1 MYQCNNYWDT
11 YLRPFRFLLSIS
23 GCFCP
28 AGTVELGK
36 KCVSEEECPT
46 ESPEQQCPEGKVFQE
61 CGTACPKT
69 CDNKDELTFC
79 TKQCVQGEQ
88 TRLVLLYV

>member
-11 YLRPFRFLLSIS
+11 LRPFKFLLSIS

-28 AGTVELGK
+28 VGTVELDK

-69 CDNKDELTFC
+69 CDNKDEPTFC

-88 TRLVLLYV
+88 TRLKDNQ